1 MTSPP
6 VADRDPAVARGREGV
21 RATHRLGPSRGR
33 RCASAPRFIR
43 ACATAAAPCVSL
55 RTVEMFK
62 HYVEF
67 CGDWRVMAAP
77 APGGAR
83 PPKPPSYVKR
93 SAGWR
98 DCTRT
103 VSASGAEESSLAAGH
118 YVIKRRFQFKRAQR
132 YIRSQLFPTT
142 FE

>member
-1 MTSPP
+1 MTRPSPAGAKASGP
-6 VADRDPAVARGREGV
+6 LIGLGLAAGDAAHQRCGSSE
-21 RATHRLGPSRGR
+21 RAQQQLR
-33 RCASAPRFIR
+33 RVYLCALWRCSNI
-43 ACATAAAPCVSL
+43 TLSVSL
-55 RTVEMFK
+55 ST
-62 HYVEF
+62 F

-77 APGGAR
+77 APGDAR